1 MKANEFVKKFGWKWA
16 KEVVENQPE
25 KDSQVFNPYN
35 ARYSSSY
42 TLKKGVSVAWLKRY
56 VESWELVV
64 VWRIEPESW
73 RDAHDGDIFG
83 LDGANERALSILNH
97 KNVMVDK
104 MQAKIDE
111 FKKLRSLDE
120 MAINQLAQANQV
132 WQIKCDELQ
141 ARIDGALEKCYI
153 GIRKQGGDHYLEL
166 VEDILKG
173 NKDEN

>member
-1 MKANEFVKKFGWKWA
+1 MSDFDEWFKSLNEGGRTTYFLGQEGKISKEAWDFQQA
-16 KEVVENQPE
+16 KI
-25 KDSQVFNPYN
+25 DCMQV
-35 ARYSSSY
+35 R
-42 TLKKGVSVAWLKRY
+42 
-56 VESWELVV
+56 
-64 VWRIEPESW
+64 
-73 RDAHDGDIFG
+73 
-83 LDGANERALSILNH
+83 LDGANERAMSLLNH

-104 MQAKIDE
+104 MQAEIDE

-141 ARIDGALEKCYI
+141 ARVDATLEKCYI